1 MASNARRRESGRN
14 VIRIRGLLEISQMAA
29 HAIHRSAGELATHV
43 ALSTGHGHVSTSE
56 RERRLGVIELGAEPL
71 RGRVAEGTGGGEPGR
86 RMIRVRG
93 LLEIGQMAPH
103 AIHGRASELP
113 THVALSASH
122 GHMGASEREFGRGIV
137 IELGAEPLCGGM
149 ASSASSGKGGRRV
162 IGVRGLLEIGQMA
175 AHTIHG
181 GAGEVIVCVTL
192 AACRGRMGASQR
204 ELGRRIVVELR
215 ASPLRRG
222 MASSASSGKAGR
234 RMIRG
239 RGLLI
244 IIQMAAGTII
254 GNGCKPAANVARHA
268 A

>member
-1 MASNARRRESGRN
+1 MAT
-14 VIRIRGLLEISQMAA
+14 

-149 ASSASSGKGGRRV
+149 ASSASSGKEGRRV

-181 GAGEVIVCVTL
+181 SAGEVIVCVTL
-192 AACRGRMGASQR
+192 AACRSHMGAGERKLGGSVVIELGSHPLRGRMASN
-204 ELGRRIVVELR
+204 
-215 ASPLRRG
+215 
-222 MASSASSGKAGR
+222 ASSGESGR
-234 RMIRG
+234 RMIRV
-239 RGLLI
+239 RGLLEI
-244 IIQMAAGTII
+244 T
-254 GNGCKPAANVARHA
+254 
-268 A
+268 